1 VTIQRIPL
9 KPKRD
14 LRIVEGT
21 FEEILEKGR
30 NDSNNEDFILAMIE
44 GEKAILNQAEK
55 LRSVYP
61 NFMLIKRKTL
71 ALDKNAKLTVKE
83 RESKSDM
90 ELFQAFFEQV
100 NPDNTVFTDEMKAV
114 VDDIF
119 STLYKE
125 DDPS

>member
-1 VTIQRIPL
+1 
-9 KPKRD
+9 
-14 LRIVEGT
+14 
-21 FEEILEKGR
+21 
-30 NDSNNEDFILAMIE
+30 
-44 GEKAILNQAEK
+44 
-55 LRSVYP
+55 
-61 NFMLIKRKTL
+61 MLIKRKTL